1 MIKRYIAYDMVG
13 FHPINF
19 KLDPKGDIIFYED
32 IKELIDKSNNERNEF
47 MGQYEM
53 LDFLKKNAGKK
64 FTVTEL
70 KKIFNLNNCSVSLRK
85 LNMYGFIKSEP
96 APSKKG
102 GGIGGLTYYYE
113 KENRK
118 K

>member
-32 IKELIDKSNNERNEF
+32 IKELFNKERDEF
-47 MGQYEM
+47 MGQYE
-53 LDFLKKNAGKK
+53 LLEFLTKNAGRKY
-64 FTVTEL
+64 TVTQV
-70 KKIFNLNNCSVSLRK
+70 KKIFNLTSCSVSLRK

-102 GGIGGLTYYYE
+102 GGIGGLLYYFE
-113 KENRK
+113 KEKIK